1 VKYDIQPKAVLAT
14 CRENPT
20 ISRLIGFA
28 LSTHLVP
35 PQNIATFSNG
45 NPPSAMIYAQ
55 PFLFYFTRPA
65 QLAAKA
71 SA

>member
-1 VKYDIQPKAVLAT
+1 
-14 CRENPT
+14 
-20 ISRLIGFA
+20 LIGFA